1 MAEPNPQ
8 PEAEVVTAASAP
20 PPKGGGIMG
29 PIIAAIIIV
38 AGIAGIFSYMVVP
51 ALNPEKKEVP
61 TGLSGEGDK
70 EGGSHG
76 TDPSGDETMMKI
88 PYELP
93 GSILVN
99 IKGENNKVLSAKVGF
114 LLKTKVHEEKKE
126 KELQIILGKFNSLLT
141 AAVRSYFVSLDE
153 ESLTNPEEMHKNQLK
168 AKLNVVFAK
177 LRSYGHGK
185 EKGKLV
191 DLLMGDPVEE
201 VYLPYFTH
209 Q

>member
-1 MAEPNPQ
+1 
-8 PEAEVVTAASAP
+8 
-20 PPKGGGIMG
+20 
-29 PIIAAIIIV
+29 
-38 AGIAGIFSYMVVP
+38 MVVP

-76 TDPSGDETMMKI
+76 TDTSGDKTMMKI

-114 LLKTKVHEEKKE
+114 LLKTTVNDDTKLKLMQDH
-126 KELQIILGKFNSLLT
+126 LSKFNSMLV
-141 AAVRSYFVSLDE
+141 AAARSYFIGLDEDDLIAPEKVHQDRLKSKLNIVFMKVRSYD
-153 ESLTNPEEMHKNQLK
+153 P
-168 AKLNVVFAK
+168 KL
-177 LRSYGHGK
+177 
-185 EKGKLV
+185 GKL
-191 DLLMGDPVEE
+191 LESDPVEV